1 MAVVIYAPPVRNRVL
16 AFYIIIFVH
25 LEERRKPPTTWMTL
39 GLNSAI
45 KWLGYMIQLPM
56 FSVKFAVSHLYF
68 AD

>member
-1 MAVVIYAPPVRNRVL
+1 M
-16 AFYIIIFVH
+16 FVH
-25 LEERRKPPTTWMTL
+25 LEERRKPLTTWMTL

-45 KWLGYMIQLPM
+45 KWLGYMVQLPM